1 MMRLFSGIAAVSM
14 LVLLAAF
21 MPQERPR
28 QERAGQEGEFRFSLQ
43 QDSIR
48 TARTN
53 AVIDE
58 KIAEVKKS
66 IAGQEDKPASEVF
79 KNLQAFKDSKASEI
93 PGIMETWSRSLGTM
107 CGHCHTVD
115 QWAKD
120 DKPEK
125 QVARDML
132 AMLANINSKELP
144 AIKNLDSKTPSILCW
159 TCHEGRIKPPP
170 PPWERRFRREG

>member
-1 MMRLFSGIAAVSM
+1 MMRLFSGIAGVSI

-21 MPQERPR
+21 SPQERPR
-28 QERAGQEGEFRFSLQ
+28 QDGQRRFSPQ

-48 TARTN
+48 MARTN
-53 AVIDE
+53 AIIDE

-66 IAGQEDKPASEVF
+66 IEGQEDKPASEVF
-79 KNLQAFKDSKASEI
+79 KNLQMFKELKAGQI
-93 PGIMETWSRSLGTM
+93 PGIMETWSHSLGTM

-125 QVARDML
+125 QIARDML
-132 AMLANINSKELP
+132 AMLANINSKELST
-144 AIKNLDSKTPSILCW
+144 IKNLDSKNPQISCW

-170 PPWERRFRREG
+170 PPWERQLRREG